1 MLELDL
7 VLQPFLE
14 KIYSTLPPDDQQ
26 RFHKLLD
33 CEDQELF
40 GWFLQKE
47 NPLDPDLQR
56 IVQIIRDT
64 RAASF

>member
-14 KIYSTLPPDDQQ
+14 KIYPALDAEDQQ
-26 RFHKLLD
+26 RYQRLLD
-33 CEDQELF
+33 CEDQALF
-40 GWFLQKE
+40 GWFLRKSDPE
-47 NPLDPDLQR
+47 DPDLLR

-64 RAASF
+64 RASTF